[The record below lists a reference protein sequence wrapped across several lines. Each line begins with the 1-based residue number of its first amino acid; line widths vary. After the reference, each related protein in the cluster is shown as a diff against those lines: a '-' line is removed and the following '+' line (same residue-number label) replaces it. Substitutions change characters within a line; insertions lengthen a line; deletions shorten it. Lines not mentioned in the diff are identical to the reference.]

1 MGQCVT
7 LMFEILHNAVWGLE
21 VEVLCDFLLSF
32 FGNMVGHYYYFSLFI
47 CLLFFARSPSCVI
60 AAILRYGSSLND
72 LIADSNHRTRN
83 RQLA

>member
-21 VEVLCDFLLSF
+21 VDALCDFF
-32 FGNMVGHYYYFSLFI
+32 FFFWQYGWTL
-47 CLLFFARSPSCVI
+47 LLFQFIYLPTFLRSPSCVI
-60 AAILRYGSSLND
+60 AAILRYGLSLND